1 MLRTYKDL
9 EVWQKAYELCLAFY
23 RCSASFPREEI
34 YGLTSQMRRAA
45 VSVISNIAEG
55 YGRRSRKEYVQL
67 LNVAY
72 GSLNEFEAQLML
84 AHDLSY
90 LRDPDFL
97 RLQDTLGQAERM
109 LMALIRALDRKE

>member
-9 EVWQKAYELCLAFY
+9 EVWQKAYELCLSFY
-23 RCSASFPREEI
+23 RLSRGFPKDET

-55 YGRRSRKEYVQL
+55 YGRRSRKEYVQM

-84 AHDLSY
+84 ARDLSY
-90 LRDPDFL
+90 LLDADFL
-97 RLQDTLGQAERM
+97 QLQDTLGQVERM
-109 LMALIRALDRKE
+109 LTALIRALDRKE

>member
-9 EVWQKAYELCLAFY
+9 DVWKKAYELCLAFY
-23 RCSASFPREEI
+23 RCSASFPRDEI
-34 YGLTSQMRRAA
+34 YGLTAQMRRAA

-55 YGRRSRKEYVQL
+55 YGRRSRKEYVQM

-84 AHDLSY
+84 AHDLRY
-90 LRDPDFL
+90 MPDADFQQ
-97 RLQDTLGQAERM
+97 LQDLLGQAERM